1 MSDTIDVSFRRR
13 NEIIQSIREAESLD
27 AAEKIVDGL
36 ERNGWL
42 IMHPNALLIRTQLAG
57 LSQELATATRKLE
70 EARKDEE
77 RLDWM
82 MHKITGKAL
91 REMGVITSG
100 NCDRKAI
107 DQAIEQGK
115 GGDDA

>member
-42 IMHPNALLIRTQLAG
+42 IMHPNVLPLRTQLAD
-57 LSQELATATRKLE
+57 ATRKLE
-70 EARKDEE
+70 EV
-77 RLDWM
+77 
-82 MHKITGKAL
+82 KAAFYVNML
-91 REMGVITSG
+91 KCYPEKSHAEIQAEVI
-100 NCDRKAI
+100 NEIDRAG
-107 DQAIEQGK
+107 QGR
-115 GGDDA
+115 G